1 MIAICI
7 VLIII
12 TIICVALFLMLY
24 EDIRKL
30 NEQID
35 YKNESGSHFEVFTQ
49 SDIPSIKELQKKIN
63 NLYQDNSK
71 IEEKAFR
78 KEKEMQTL
86 MSGISHDI
94 RTPLTSMQGYLKLIR
109 ETNDEIERHK
119 YLEIIDFRLESLKSI
134 LEDLFIHS
142 KLSDEEYH
150 VEMKNFE
157 IYPLICK
164 ILASFYYDF
173 EKKKIVPIITF
184 SNEHLIIH
192 SNKELMTRMIQN
204 LINNA
209 LKHGDSYF
217 EIKEENGSI
226 YFINGVMNAAKIE
239 ADRLFDRFYKADD
252 SRHNSSTGLGL
263 SIVKKIVEI
272 HNWNIEAI
280 IKENK
285 LEIKISIYS

>member
-7 VLIII
+7 GLSII
-12 TIICVALFLMLY
+12 TIICVALLLTLH

-109 ETNDEIERHK
+109 ETNDEIEKHR

-134 LEDLFIHS
+134 L
-142 KLSDEEYH
+142 
-150 VEMKNFE
+150 
-157 IYPLICK
+157 
-164 ILASFYYDF
+164 
-173 EKKKIVPIITF
+173 
-184 SNEHLIIH
+184 
-192 SNKELMTRMIQN
+192 
-204 LINNA
+204 
-209 LKHGDSYF
+209 
-217 EIKEENGSI
+217 
-226 YFINGVMNAAKIE
+226 
-239 ADRLFDRFYKADD
+239 
-252 SRHNSSTGLGL
+252 
-263 SIVKKIVEI
+263 
-272 HNWNIEAI
+272 
-280 IKENK
+280 
-285 LEIKISIYS
+285 

>member
-7 VLIII
+7 GLSII
-12 TIICVALFLMLY
+12 TIICVALLLTLH

-109 ETNDEIERHK
+109 ETN
-119 YLEIIDFRLESLKSI
+119 
-134 LEDLFIHS
+134 
-142 KLSDEEYH
+142 
-150 VEMKNFE
+150 
-157 IYPLICK
+157 CC
-164 ILASFYYDF
+164 LA
-173 EKKKIVPIITF
+173 
-184 SNEHLIIH
+184 N
-192 SNKELMTRMIQN
+192 
-204 LINNA
+204 
-209 LKHGDSYF
+209 
-217 EIKEENGSI
+217 
-226 YFINGVMNAAKIE
+226 
-239 ADRLFDRFYKADD
+239 
-252 SRHNSSTGLGL
+252 
-263 SIVKKIVEI
+263 
-272 HNWNIEAI
+272 
-280 IKENK
+280 
-285 LEIKISIYS
+285 